1 MNKIATPQEPQG
13 ESAYAWLRLLVSLAL
28 MTIGGSG
35 MYGITVVLPRIQQEF
50 AVGRSDASF
59 PYALTLVGFGIG
71 GILMGRLADRF
82 GVMVP
87 VLLGGVCLGSGFL
100 IAGSAQSLW
109 QFNLAQ
115 GLLIGLLGTSAT
127 FAPLVADTSQWFTR
141 RRGIALAICMS
152 GNYVAGAIWP
162 PVTQHMVE
170 LWGWRPAYAAI
181 GYFCFASILPL
192 AWVLKRRAPVV
203 ISTPTPAVAG
213 TAAGAGNNTATRSA
227 VSERP
232 LNMNPNLLTVL
243 LSVAGLSCCVAMS
256 MPQVHIVAYCT
267 DLGFGATQGAQMLSL
282 MLAAGIISRLV
293 SGWISDHLGGLLT
306 LLLGSLLQLLALL
319 LFLPFKGLVPLY
331 VISGLFGLFQGGI
344 VPCYALIVREYFTP
358 QEAGARVGTV
368 LMATLFGMAL
378 GGWMSGA
385 IFDWTGSYRAAF
397 LNGIAFNLLNA
408 AVVLFLLRRAWLLAL
423 AHPGDGSRLGAIV
436 HRLNQHP
443 HRKN

>member
-1 MNKIATPQEPQG
+1 MHKTVEPMEPQG
-13 ESAYAWLRLLVSLAL
+13 ESAYAWLRLLVSLTL

-71 GILMGRLADRF
+71 GVLMGRLADRF

-87 VLLGGVCLGSGFL
+87 VLLGGVALGSGFL
-100 IAGSAQSLW
+100 VAGSAQSLW

-170 LWGWRPAYAAI
+170 LWGWRSAYSAI

-192 AWVLKRRAPVV
+192 AWVLKRRAPVLLHAAK
-203 ISTPTPAVAG
+203 PAAV
-213 TAAGAGNNTATRSA
+213 GAPRSA

-232 LNMNPNLLTVL
+232 LNLNPTLLTVL
-243 LSVAGLSCCVAMS
+243 LSVAGLACCVAMS

-282 MLAAGIISRLV
+282 MLSAGIVSRLV
-293 SGWISDHLGGLLT
+293 SGWISDHLGGLVT
-306 LLLGSLLQLLALL
+306 LLIGSMLQMLALL

-408 AVVLFLLRRAWLLAL
+408 GVVIFLLRRAWLLAL
-423 AHPGDGSRLGAIV
+423 EHPGDGSRLGAIV
-436 HRLNQHP
+436 HRFNRHS
-443 HRKN
+443 